1 MKKGV
6 TYPLKIDTN
15 LSTVSSSV
23 NYNDIE
29 CVDIKSNGHYIVK
42 FMYREW
48 VGPLNLMTTQKTSIK
63 ISIDLKEQTVT
74 CTHTD
79 KKKTV
84 YRWGEFPNKKE
95 TEQNKKEDNPV
106 QYETFLSS
114 NFNSEKYVNDLF
126 SHKTDQ
132 QATVHLQYLE
142 NRKLGCIDH
151 LKKDVYKNHLIFI
164 GASKEIANSEVDMLD
179 FRNLISDYGNV
190 MSSLQNISISWDHYK
205 VKKSGK
211 IDFEPLSPAT
221 EPIQWLTTAPN
232 ELSVSIEQRE
242 FEVAVGL
249 VEKINKIYESN
260 PKVEI
265 VMQTHPLKDQ
275 IENKVKILTDKL
287 MNELRSPLLKANQIK
302 DTISLL
308 VRLSQNDKAKSI
320 FLESRSHSINQSIKK
335 IVFSG
340 DLNRFIGE
348 LARVIFNS
356 INSTCNDFTNSFPSY
371 MNSGLVSWIIEE
383 LVLISDIFNRQVF
396 ILDNFYS
403 ISQAIR
409 IIESHCEMM
418 DQTGLSIGFYWN
430 LLLQPHVEQLIV
442 NYEIKIR
449 DSMLHQLM
457 DEKWNGV
464 SNWDYEVKSQ
474 LNSLPSSLKNS
485 GTPNSG
491 GSGSSGISNNNNN
504 NNYQS
509 PIINNN
515 NNFNSGNK
523 KIGLTFQQMHQD
535 NLNNM
540 EDIDQGRLKLTS
552 STIFLNTIIQKFAID
567 ICQIITIDLIPV
579 ISQSLGSIFKDYM
592 SYLQNEIQK
601 EYLSDTQCLAII
613 SDSVY
618 IVDDLVSRIATRF
631 EDATGEKLN
640 NLTQLSSLLYS
651 YFESIRDQYSTRKAL
666 ELVDNSMNWE
676 EQEYQVEEEL
686 DPFPKNFIV
695 LSEALDRLAESIQT
709 NVNVE
714 SVLPIASR
722 IISEIVNIISNR
734 FESTTDL
741 VFGYGGLQ
749 HFILEM
755 KYLATFA
762 GKYPVE
768 DSTFELINTM
778 IRNHKEIY
786 LNNTSDPK
794 PLKTEEYFTSII
806 DNLVYQKAVYN

>member
-6 TYPLKIDTN
+6 TYPLKVDTH

-29 CVDIKSNGHYIVK
+29 CVDIKSNGHYVVK

-63 ISIDLKEQTVT
+63 ISIDPKEQTVT

-114 NFNSEKYVNDLF
+114 NFNPDKYVNDLF
-126 SHKTDQ
+126 THKTDQ
-132 QATVHLQYLE
+132 QATVHLQYLD

-205 VKKSGK
+205 VKKSNK
-211 IDFEPLSPAT
+211 IDFEPLSQIT

-242 FEVAVGL
+242 FEVAVSL

-320 FLESRSHSINQSIKK
+320 FLESRSHAINQTIKK

-340 DLNRFIGE
+340 DLNRYIGE

-356 INSTCNDFTNSFPSY
+356 INSTCNDFTNSFPVY

-409 IIESHCEMM
+409 IVESHCEMM

-430 LLLQPHVEQLIV
+430 LLLQPHIEQLIV

-464 SNWDYEVKSQ
+464 SNWDYELKSQ
-474 LNSLPSSLKNS
+474 QISLPPSSSSSTKSSN
-485 GTPNSG
+485 TPIAG
-491 GSGSSGISNNNNN
+491 GGNSGSSSSS
-504 NNYQS
+504 YQS
-509 PIINNN
+509 PSINNHN
-515 NNFNSGNK
+515 NNVGGK
-523 KIGLTFQQMHQD
+523 KVGLTFQQMHQD
-535 NLNNM
+535 NLNSM
-540 EDIDQGRLKLTS
+540 EDVDQGRLKLTA
-552 STIFLNTIIQKFAID
+552 STIFLNSTIQKFAND

-579 ISQSLGSIFKDYM
+579 ISQSLGIIFKDYM

-601 EYLSDTQCLAII
+601 EHLSDIQCLAII

-640 NLTQLSSLLYS
+640 NLTQLSSLLYG
-651 YFESIRDQYSTRKAL
+651 YFESIRDQYSSRKAL

-734 FESTTDL
+734 FETTSNL

-786 LNNTSDPK
+786 LNNTTDPK